1 MSRVYIDR
9 IKELLSQNDKLL
21 NQNQKLKAENN
32 QLKLVLRDML
42 ESERFPMKM
51 KHYTYLDSDMFYNV
65 KKLIKEKPP
74 VG

>member
-21 NQNQKLKAENN
+21 NQNQNLKAENN
-32 QLKLVLRDML
+32 QLQLVLKDIL
-42 ESERFPMKM
+42 E
-51 KHYTYLDSDMFYNV
+51 KHNETKCYPYLDSDMFCRI
-65 KKLIKEKPP
+65 KKLINKP